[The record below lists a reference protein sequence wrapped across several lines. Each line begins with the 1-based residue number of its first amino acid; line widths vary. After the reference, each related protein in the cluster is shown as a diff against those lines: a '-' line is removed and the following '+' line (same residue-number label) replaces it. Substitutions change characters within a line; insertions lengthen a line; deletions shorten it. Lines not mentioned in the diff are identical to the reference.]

1 LIASAV
7 PVRTS
12 AFDLAT
18 TSGSILNIG
27 TDLSAVDE
35 DEMGGAEHCSP
46 SGNSKMS
53 CEPSDW
59 HSWHRVS
66 CSRTTP
72 GSHSWLAMV
81 TAEEVSRW

>member
-1 LIASAV
+1 LIASAA
-7 PVRTS
+7 PDRTS

-46 SGNSKMS
+46 SGNS
-53 CEPSDW
+53 
-59 HSWHRVS
+59 
-66 CSRTTP
+66 
-72 GSHSWLAMV
+72 
-81 TAEEVSRW
+81 